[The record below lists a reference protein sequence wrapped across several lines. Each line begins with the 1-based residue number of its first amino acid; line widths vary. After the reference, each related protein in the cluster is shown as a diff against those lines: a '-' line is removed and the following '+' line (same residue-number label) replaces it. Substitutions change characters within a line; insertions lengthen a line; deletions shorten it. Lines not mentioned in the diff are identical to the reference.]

1 MRTWNMKEINR
12 ARDLRKAG
20 STYTQIAQK
29 LTDEFDLPFTQDSV
43 SSI

>member
-12 ARDLRKAG
+12 ASDLRKAG
-20 STYTQIAQK
+20 STYAQITQK
-29 LTDEFDLPFTQDSV
+29 LTDEFDRPFKQDSV